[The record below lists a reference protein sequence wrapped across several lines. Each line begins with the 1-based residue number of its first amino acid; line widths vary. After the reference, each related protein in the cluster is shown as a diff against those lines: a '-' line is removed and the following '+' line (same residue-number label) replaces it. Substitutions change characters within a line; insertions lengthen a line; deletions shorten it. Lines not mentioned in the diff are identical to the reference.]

1 MKFDM
6 DYIAHN
12 NALTETNPYFKL
24 FLTIILLIVTLALDN
39 LYFDIIIFIVMS
51 IVILAIAKIAF
62 KSYLKFLSIPM
73 SFLVITCIFLIFFF
87 GSGEVIYDTKILGIV
102 VTKNSLHYGVYT
114 FMRVMACLPCL
125 GFLALTTP
133 IAKILHCLATLK
145 VPKII
150 IEIGLLMYNIKV
162 KLYSIPLIQEVIMV
176 NCQFTSQKTGVIK
189 MLEVQ
194 NLKYSYNNDYQ
205 ALKGVS
211 LKIDE
216 GEMIALLGKNGAGKS
231 TLFLH
236 LNGIYEPDEGK
247 VLIDGEELK
256 YDKKSLLKFRQKVGI
271 VFQNPDDQIF
281 APTVEEDVAFGPLN
295 LGLSMEEVQDRV
307 EEALARVGMSGTE
320 KIAPHHLSGGQK
332 KRVAIAGILAMKPEI
347 MILDEPTA
355 GLDPQ
360 GVENLVKLLKELNDE
375 GITILISTHEV
386 DLVPD
391 YANKVFV
398 LVDGELIAEGTP
410 KAIFSQPEVLEK
422 AHLKIP
428 IVTELFQQL
437 ETEGFDMENDY
448 PLTIEEAKEKFLT
461 LINKN

>member
-1 MKFDM
+1 
-6 DYIAHN
+6 
-12 NALTETNPYFKL
+12 
-24 FLTIILLIVTLALDN
+24 
-39 LYFDIIIFIVMS
+39 
-51 IVILAIAKIAF
+51 
-62 KSYLKFLSIPM
+62 
-73 SFLVITCIFLIFFF
+73 
-87 GSGEVIYDTKILGIV
+87 
-102 VTKNSLHYGVYT
+102 
-114 FMRVMACLPCL
+114 
-125 GFLALTTP
+125 
-133 IAKILHCLATLK
+133 
-145 VPKII
+145 
-150 IEIGLLMYNIKV
+150 
-162 KLYSIPLIQEVIMV
+162 
-176 NCQFTSQKTGVIK
+176 

-211 LKIDE
+211 LKIDD
-216 GEMIALLGKNGAGKS
+216 GDMVALLGKNGAGKS

-247 VLIDGEELK
+247 VFIDGEELK

-295 LGLSMEEVQDRV
+295 LGLPMEEVQDRV

-332 KRVAIAGILAMKPEI
+332 KRVDIAGILAMKPEI
-347 MILDEPTA
+347 MVLDEPTA

-375 GITILISTHEV
+375 GITIVISTHEV

-410 KAIFSQPEVLEK
+410 KEIFAQPEVLER
-422 AHLKIP
+422 AYLKIP
-428 IVTELFQQL
+428 IVTDLFQQL

-448 PLTIEEAKEKFLT
+448 PLTIEEAKDKFLK
-461 LINKN
+461 LMNKN